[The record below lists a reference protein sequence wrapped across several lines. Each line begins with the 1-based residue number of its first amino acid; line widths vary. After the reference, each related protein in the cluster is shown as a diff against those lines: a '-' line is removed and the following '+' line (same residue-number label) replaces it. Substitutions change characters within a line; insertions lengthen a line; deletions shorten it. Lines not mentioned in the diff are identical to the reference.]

1 MLMRTV
7 LASLL
12 ATTAAATIALAV
24 DVAIVSSSSESPDA
38 PVYTTM
44 RNLLQGTAL
53 FDTVDVIPLAEGS
66 GTPTLARLRLYDAV
80 IVWTNTTPD
89 DNEALGNVLA
99 DYVDGG
105 GGVVVAVFANS
116 TTNPDR
122 DIGGRWRNNP
132 QYEVIVP
139 RSGTTTGR
147 ATLGVSTPSHP
158 IMRGVATFDGGFSSF
173 RPTTTS
179 LRPGATTVARW
190 SDGRTLVAVGANP
203 KRVDLGFF
211 PHPSTVSASSW
222 DIRTDGD
229 QLLGNALLFA
239 AGGGCLADCDASGQ
253 LDFFDFLC
261 FQDAFAAGSLAAD
274 CDGSGVLDFFDFL
287 CFQNAFATGCP

>member
-1 MLMRTV
+1 MRRVLTATV
-7 LASLL
+7 
-12 ATTAAATIALAV
+12 ATTVTATSSFAV
-24 DVAIVSSSSESPDA
+24 DVAIVAAAAESPEA
-38 PVYTTM
+38 PAYAVM
-44 RNLLQGTAL
+44 QDLLTGTGL
-53 FDTVDVIPLAEGS
+53 FDAVDVIPLAEGS
-66 GTPTLARLRLYDAV
+66 GTPTLASLRTYDAV

-116 TTNPDR
+116 TTTADR

-132 QYEVIVP
+132 QYEVIVA
-139 RSGTTTGR
+139 RSGTTVGR

-158 IMRGVATFDGGFSSF
+158 IMRGVETFDGGFSSF

-179 LRPGATTVARW
+179 LRPGATVVARW

-203 KRVDLGFF
+203 KRIDLGFF

-222 DIRTDGD
+222 DIGTDGD
-229 QLLGNALLFA
+229 RILGNALLFA
-239 AGGGCLADCDASGQ
+239 AGGGCFADCDSSGQ

-261 FQDAFAAGSLAAD
+261 FQNDFAAGSLAAD

-287 CFQNAFATGCP
+287 CFQNAFAAGCP